1 MTTSLYPDI
10 GVLESL
16 EEVQEILAEIVR
28 LREQE
33 DISDFTNL
41 NSRFVLGRGR
51 FTSRAAPSS
60 ATDVLAADVEGD
72 IVNDATYEYKLL
84 NISGT
89 LKWDRRTLD
98 TSW

>member
-1 MTTSLYPDI
+1 MTTSQYPDVRDEKDI
-10 GVLESL
+10 LEAL
-16 EEVQEILAEIVR
+16 QEIVR
-28 LREQE
+28 IRDEE
-33 DISDFTNL
+33 DISDFSNL
-41 NSRFVLGRGR
+41 PNRFVLGRGR
-51 FTSRAAPSS
+51 FTSRSAPAN
-60 ATDVLAADVEGD
+60 ATDVAATDEEGD